1 MTGAA
6 HDLARRFFAA
16 LSAGAFPDGL
26 LADEITT
33 WTTTS
38 GPASDKARY
47 EGGVKLLSSLF
58 PRGLPYTVDSLTA
71 EDDRVAAEVHAE
83 GTLANGELF
92 QNRYAFV
99 LRIKH
104 GRIAS
109 IAEHF
114 DPGPVREKIVPLL
127 MAAMAKPAS

>member
-1 MTGAA
+1 MTAAA

-38 GPASDKARY
+38 GAASDKARY
-47 EGGVKLLSSLF
+47 QGGVKLLSSLF
-58 PRGLPYTVDSLTA
+58 PAGLTYTVDSLTA

-83 GTLANGELF
+83 GVLASGELF
-92 QNRYAFV
+92 LNRYAFV
-99 LRIKH
+99 LRIQD

-114 DPGPVREKIVPLL
+114 DPGPVREKLVPLL
-127 MAAMAKPAS
+127 MAAMAKAAR